1 MAPDDPPGGP
11 GDASHALAMP
21 ARPADIEAMRRRH
34 ALALLLAAAA
44 TLRPARAEAS
54 DRRRAGWPEAA
65 NRPPGYASPRPDP
78 AERQRQLEA
87 WWARQR
93 EKEAADRFWNG
104 PREQRRNLTRDQ
116 IERWER
122 QRDRRRGW
130 APYPF

>member
-1 MAPDDPPGGP
+1 
-11 GDASHALAMP
+11 
-21 ARPADIEAMRRRH
+21 MRRRRI
-34 ALALLLAAAA
+34 LAVLLPLLVAPLVAGAQA
-44 TLRPARAEAS
+44 PPPS
-54 DRRRAGWPEAA
+54 DMA
-65 NRPPGYASPRPDP
+65 
-78 AERQRQLEA
+78 AERQRQLDA

-130 APYPF
+130 PPYPF